1 MWRLP
6 FVDLVIFYAVFFLT
20 IVLKRKWEGGGGGA
34 GLLQSTDA
42 LNKFDLHYSSNE
54 HPKSIIQSQSLLFP
68 YGHRDSCSHQSYHME
83 TSHNVSLSCRV
94 VSNEA
99 SKESYYRQVANKLS
113 TPNAWK
119 SLQESFV
126 SSSCKIEILTLLLVL
141 RTKSKKSVTRTDFS
155 DRFFPRQA
163 RTHHVYCC
171 MMGGD
176 DVTKAQAVMLDS

>member
-1 MWRLP
+1 MASAVCRSC
-6 FVDLVIFYAVFFLT
+6 DLLRGFFLA
-20 IVLKRKWEGGGGGA
+20 IVLKRKWEGGGGA

-54 HPKSIIQSQSLLFP
+54 HPKSIIQTLSLLFP
-68 YGHRDSCSHQSYHME
+68 YGHRDSCSDQSYHME
-83 TSHNVSLSCRV
+83 TSHNVSLNCRV

-119 SLQESFV
+119 SSQESFV
-126 SSSCKIEILTLLLVL
+126 SPSCKIEILTSLLLVL
-141 RTKSKKSVTRTDFS
+141 RTKLKKSVTRTDFS

-171 MMGGD
+171 MVGGD
-176 DVTKAQAVMLDS
+176 DVTKARAVMLDS